1 MVCVKR
7 DEKISDQ
14 ICNEFTE
21 LFYKTLFCE
30 KKTFCEAF
38 EIALKKIKSREYF
51 QGEQKK
57 FLILVNNTFLHQ
69 CTRLLM
75 KSESGKTG
83 QGLKSPNKFY
93 DLTPVLKY
101 TRIPSGVDC
110 FRGRKREIYEINELL
125 ESFRLVLIKGMMGIG
140 KSSLVR
146 EFAVRILNRQIYQN
160 GVIFVNLR
168 GKTVVDS
175 FFSLLLVE
183 LEECP
188 LKNEFTS
195 RQQDRE
201 MNIEII
207 AKILEHQELLLIIDN
222 VDGIISKFEQEFYNI
237 LTTLIARV
245 KGLKIL
251 LTGFS
256 KIVPVQIDFTLKVYE
271 LGPLEKHHVGKLF
284 LARCPRK
291 ILKEEIEELFKKY
304 PMPEIMLGSG
314 LVSFPRKNVNLGSQ
328 QLQDHPLIKFFEG
341 HPQTILIAAS
351 LASSMNL
358 TRLFEFYSEGF
369 YLDDEG
375 LAITRQ
381 DSVNNENETP
391 TVTQSYDKKL
401 SKMMNTHLLPETI
414 EKSIHYAIEI
424 IKSSGQENFKFLCV
438 LSLFPSGV

>member
-1 MVCVKR
+1 
-7 DEKISDQ
+7 
-14 ICNEFTE
+14 
-21 LFYKTLFCE
+21 
-30 KKTFCEAF
+30 
-38 EIALKKIKSREYF
+38 
-51 QGEQKK
+51 
-57 FLILVNNTFLHQ
+57 
-69 CTRLLM
+69 
-75 KSESGKTG
+75 
-83 QGLKSPNKFY
+83 
-93 DLTPVLKY
+93 
-101 TRIPSGVDC
+101 
-110 FRGRKREIYEINELL
+110 
-125 ESFRLVLIKGMMGIG
+125 MMGIG

-183 LEECP
+183 LEESP

-207 AKILEHQELLLIIDN
+207 AKILEHQELLLIVDN

-391 TVTQSYDKKL
+391 TATQSYDKKL